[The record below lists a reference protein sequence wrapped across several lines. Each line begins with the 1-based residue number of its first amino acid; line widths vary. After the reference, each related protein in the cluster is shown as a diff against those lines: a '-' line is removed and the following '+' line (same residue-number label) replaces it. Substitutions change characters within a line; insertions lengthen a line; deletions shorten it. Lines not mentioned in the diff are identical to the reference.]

1 MSALYIVELR
11 PGLYHAEGRLVCD
24 RADARRLSR
33 AEAHAEAKRVR
44 DIGDLYASARV
55 LPAEPRAG
63 GRKPRALLTD
73 DALRAQR
80 IRLVEIAHAA
90 GLGLTPAQPS
100 LDQPEAPF
108 RGASL
113 DRILGLRQQAAAAW
127 RGIPR
132 SAACL
137 DRWAAKA
144 AAYRAEQVRAVEAMR
159 DLQK

>member
-1 MSALYIVELR
+1 MSAAYIVEIA
-11 PGLYHAEGRLVCD
+11 PGVY
-24 RADARRLSR
+24 RADGNPTRGREWARRYSR
-33 AEAHAEAKRVR
+33 ADAHAEAGQLRA
-44 DIGDLYASARV
+44 DGYNSARV

-63 GRKPRALLTD
+63 GRKPRAQLTD
-73 DALRAQR
+73 DALCAQR

-108 RGASL
+108 RAADL
-113 DRILGLRQQAAAAW
+113 DRILGLRQQAASAW
-127 RGIPR
+127 RGVPR

-137 DRWAAKA
+137 DRWAARA